1 MSDTLVVDALEQLK
15 PLLNDKKV
23 LEIVVREKNKRIK
36 AFQKVALNDLPQ
48 TEAKE
53 LAEKAV
59 QALNKNNL
67 LNQKNLKMIQ
77 QVAKM
82 QQLGLVLNGLNL
94 AATCAGFAIMNEKLE
109 RMSAEINQ
117 QINQV
122 KETVKQGHDVQ
133 TGYEFNKVLSDYT
146 EMLDSKRRQ
155 QPYPEKDLRK
165 LVDSEYNVLLLLIS
179 VFRKDIASDK
189 QTLIVSMFS
198 LLSMLTV
205 SLKYFDEQYYL
216 NNHEVLGD
224 QDPWHSSQGKWMSI
238 YDTMTE
244 PWFVEKL
251 QDYGFFESKLTTI
264 GVDIYYTELM
274 DQVMEL
280 RHDVE
285 DNQELVVAIGDVD
298 LLAALRENSSREI
311 KETIESALKEA
322 FAGQDSPEATE
333 MYNAML
339 KQVVVM

>member
-15 PLLNDKKV
+15 PLLNDKKI

-48 TEAKE
+48 TEATE

-155 QPYPEKDLRK
+155 QPYPEKELRK
-165 LVDSEYNVLLLLIS
+165 LVDSEYNVLSLLIS

-224 QDPWHSSQGKWMSI
+224 QDPWHSSHGKWMSI

-251 QDYGFFESKLTTI
+251 QDYGLFESKLNTI
-264 GVDIYYTELM
+264 GVDIYYC
-274 DQVMEL
+274 
-280 RHDVE
+280 
-285 DNQELVVAIGDVD
+285 GDRKV
-298 LLAALRENSSREI
+298 LFTQPI
-311 KETIESALKEA
+311 
-322 FAGQDSPEATE
+322 
-333 MYNAML
+333 
-339 KQVVVM
+339 